1 MRIQEMAKN
10 TMLKK
15 HKEEDDDFD
24 FSEMLGSSYDDSDET
39 MAGMMSGMLE
49 ASNNHMMLAL
59 ELTKLVVGKNTS
71 KDMNEEEVFSVFKKA
86 LGVITESF
94 PLKALWEKLGANE

>member
-1 MRIQEMAKN
+1 MGKN

-15 HKEEDDDFD
+15 HKEEDDFD
-24 FSEMLGSSYDDSDET
+24 FSEMLDSSYDDSDEA

-59 ELTKLVVGKNTS
+59 ELTKLAVGKNTS

-94 PLKALWEKLGANE
+94 PLKTLWEKLGANG